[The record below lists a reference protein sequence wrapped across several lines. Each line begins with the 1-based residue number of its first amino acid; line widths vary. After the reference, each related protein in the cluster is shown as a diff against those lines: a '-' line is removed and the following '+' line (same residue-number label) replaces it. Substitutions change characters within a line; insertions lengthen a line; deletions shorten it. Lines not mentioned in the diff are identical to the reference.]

1 MVSEPP
7 SKFNVSD
14 ELFFKIF
21 PIFSLI
27 IFGSM
32 IFFSI
37 SYRVKNLANN
47 NKIKEI
53 IKVEELEQVKPKKIH
68 PIEKKNRKIFSEK
81 YIDNLKSK
89 YVEFK
94 LKKKKFQ
101 RLINL
106 KLIYIQ
112 IENLIGDMKS
122 NSFTLKSVTNM

>member
-1 MVSEPP
+1 MVSELP

-94 LKKKKFQ
+94 LKKKKF
-101 RLINL
+101 
-106 KLIYIQ
+106 
-112 IENLIGDMKS
+112 
-122 NSFTLKSVTNM
+122 